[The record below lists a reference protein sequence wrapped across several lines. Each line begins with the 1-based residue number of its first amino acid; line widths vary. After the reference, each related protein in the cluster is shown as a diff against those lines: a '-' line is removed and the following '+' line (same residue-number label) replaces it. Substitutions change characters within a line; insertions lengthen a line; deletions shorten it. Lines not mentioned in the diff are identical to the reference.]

1 MTTSARRLDTTDLE
15 ARVKSMYEQVA
26 TEPHQGFHFKTGRG
40 LAERL
45 GYPLPTST
53 AFPQRRSTPSLASAT
68 SSTWPPS
75 PRARPCST

>member
-26 TEPHQGFHFKTGRG
+26 TEPHQGFHFETGRG
-40 LAERL
+40 LRNGSAT
-45 GYPLPTST
+45 PLPTST
-53 AFPQRRSTPSLASAT
+53 AFPQRRSTPSPASAT
-68 SSTWPPS
+68 SSTWPPP